1 MSIEYKSA
9 PSQRAAKYIELRGL
23 TRENSITAE
32 TLRSYGIT
40 AESWAQDIE
49 SGQIRGV
56 IALSGEH
63 MVGYCFG
70 DLKTGE
76 VLVLAVLPSHEC
88 QGIGQRLLALIVEAL
103 KGHGHIRLFLG
114 CSPDPLARSYGF
126 YRHLGWQSTGALD
139 THGDEILEF
148 ACR

>member
-9 PSQRAAKYIELRGL
+9 PSQLAAEYIELRGL
-23 TRENSITAE
+23 TRENAITE
-32 TLRSYGIT
+32 DTLRSYGIT

-49 SGQIRGV
+49 SGQIQGV
-56 IALSGEH
+56 IALSGAN

-76 VLVLAVLPSHEC
+76 VIVLAVLPSHEC

-103 KGHGHIRLFLG
+103 KGQGHIRLFLG
-114 CSPDPLARSYGF
+114 CAPDPSIRSYGF